1 MKIESFNRLLAI
13 PQLILAG
20 LVVAQLYQNQHLRS
34 DILEQL
40 ETFQMKT
47 ERSLFSIQSQLE
59 SKFNQLRQDQDTNQ
73 ANNERALRLL
83 NERVRNLE
91 QKPMVIFNGQN
102 GFRTQGQS
110 QQNTNQ

>member
-1 MKIESFNRLLAI
+1 MKIETFNRLLAI

-20 LVVAQLYQNQHLRS
+20 LVVVQLYQNQHLRT

-40 ETFQMKT
+40 ETLQMKT

-59 SKFNQLRQDQDTNQ
+59 SKFNQLRQEQDTNQ
-73 ANNERALRLL
+73 VNNERALRIL
-83 NERVRNLE
+83 NERVKSLE
-91 QKPMVIFNGQN
+91 QKPVVIFNGQQ